1 MMRDS
6 EAPGNQLALDN
17 LPSKKEDTD
26 GNELEEGGDLLL
38 RHRRLRSSNIQQSS
52 DLEYQAL
59 DYVQST
65 EQLSDR
71 NAKDRL
77 QKKHETSEDKKL
89 MLHEDEDL
97 LGSLYCF

>member
-17 LPSKKEDTD
+17 LPSKKEDAD

-52 DLEYQAL
+52 DLEY
-59 DYVQST
+59 
-65 EQLSDR
+65 
-71 NAKDRL
+71 
-77 QKKHETSEDKKL
+77 
-89 MLHEDEDL
+89 
-97 LGSLYCF
+97 